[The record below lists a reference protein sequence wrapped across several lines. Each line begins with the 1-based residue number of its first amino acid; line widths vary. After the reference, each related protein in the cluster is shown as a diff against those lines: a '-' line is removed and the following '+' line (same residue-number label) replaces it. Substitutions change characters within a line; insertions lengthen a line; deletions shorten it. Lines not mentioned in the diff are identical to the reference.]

1 MICSDPRQIHL
12 RHAEAHWKTRLEKRR
27 PSGQSLNVC
36 PYVPRQTRCHLR
48 RDKAHGK
55 RRVLSPLQSSSSRWH
70 LCTKP
75 AAFPGHVP
83 RALQQALKVIQLGTC
98 CLISRREERV
108 YRKGPLAVRQGW
120 RQPGP
125 GDAGLETGRRGPRPN
140 VRRRLGTA
148 SAPPGRTRRRPAA
161 APGRKALGAWSVWL
175 REFSTR
181 GRARRRGGQGIAEH
195 FPRPLVWGRRPEPAG
210 GPAQQARLPGPS
222 SFSP

>member
-1 MICSDPRQIHL
+1 MSLRPPANTLPSAPIQSPR
-12 RHAEAHWKTRLEKRR
+12 ETEGSF
-27 PSGQSLNVC
+27 PSPEQLFTLASLHQA
-36 PYVPRQTRCHLR
+36 R
-48 RDKAHGK
+48 G
-55 RRVLSPLQSSSSRWH
+55 
-70 LCTKP
+70 
-75 AAFPGHVP
+75 VP
-83 RALQQALKVIQLGTC
+83 RALQQALKVIQLRTC

-175 REFSTR
+175 RELSAR
-181 GRARRRGGQGIAEH
+181 GRARRRGGQGIAER